1 MQLAP
6 NMKQQQQIP
15 HWATAA
21 LNESI
26 VCCPGDQAKA
36 VRRRKEEEVAA
47 AQMEVA
53 LGRGEGASWGFG
65 EDAVVDE
72 DEEGVADVDWRTFSE
87 TRGLT
92 DKQVRG
98 CPPHLATTKHVAFE
112 LM

>member
-1 MQLAP
+1 MYRRHLRRCDGRINSQRCV
-6 NMKQQQQIP
+6 M
-15 HWATAA
+15 
-21 LNESI
+21 
-26 VCCPGDQAKA
+26 PGPQAKA

-65 EDAVVDE
+65 EDAIVDE

-92 DKQVRG
+92 DKQVM
-98 CPPHLATTKHVAFE
+98 PDLHT
-112 LM
+112 